1 MPQTTSQW
9 GICTTV
15 KAPLEQVQAF
25 TAYHLNLGAA
35 HIWLHFDDP
44 DDPAAN
50 HFNHPQITTTLC
62 SPEYWM
68 GLIGKRPERHQNRQ
82 GRNMH
87 RVYQTDALPWIAHID
102 VDEYI
107 LPQRGDASDINAALA
122 ALPEGQPMLRIA
134 PYEALHDPAL
144 PDDIFTATQFRAA
157 LGGHRNE
164 AARIR
169 AFGPYAP
176 LLTNGVLSH
185 AAGKCFFR
193 TGLSRFEPR
202 LHGAFRAG
210 TRVPGGEF
218 HKDIALLHFHAQDPT
233 RWRDRLHF
241 RLTKG
246 AYQYNP
252 ALQDWLLSATDGE
265 IDAFYKATQTATL
278 ETLAKLRTENALLSA
293 TLNLRQ
299 TMAKMGL
306 I

>member
-1 MPQTTSQW
+1 MPIATPEW

-25 TAYHLNLGAA
+25 AAYHLNLGAA

-44 DDPAAN
+44 DDPAAQQID
-50 HFNHPQITTTLC
+50 HPQITTTLC
-62 SPEYWM
+62 STAYWM

-87 RVYQTDALPWIAHID
+87 RVYKTDALPWIAHID

-107 LPQRGDASDINAALA
+107 LANTDIPAALA
-122 ALPEGQPMLRIA
+122 AMPADQSMLRMA

-157 LGGHRNE
+157 LNGQRNE
-164 AARIR
+164 SARTR
-169 AFGPYAP
+169 VFGQYAP

-210 TRVPGGEF
+210 TRVPGGDF
-218 HKDIALLHFHAQDPT
+218 HPDFALLHFHAQDPA

-252 ALQDWLLSATDGE
+252 ALQDWLLAATDAE
-265 IDAFYKATQTATL
+265 IDAFYTATQTAVPD
-278 ETLAKLRTENALLSA
+278 TLAKLGAEGALLTA

-299 TMAKMGL
+299 TIAEKGM

>member
-1 MPQTTSQW
+1 MPHATPDW

-25 TAYHLNLGAA
+25 VAYHLALGAS

-50 HFNHPQITTTLC
+50 HLTHPKITALRC
-62 SPEYWM
+62 DMAYWM
-68 GLIGKRPERHQNRQ
+68 DLIGKRPERHQNRQ

-87 RVYQTDALPWIAHID
+87 RVYKTNALPWIAHID

-107 LPQRGDASDINAALA
+107 LPQTGNASDIPAALA
-122 ALPEGQPMLRIA
+122 SLPPDQPMLRLA
-134 PYEALHDPAL
+134 PHEALHDPTL
-144 PDDIFTATQFRAA
+144 PDDIFTATSFRAA
-157 LGGHRNE
+157 INGQRND
-164 AARIR
+164 AARAR
-169 AFGPYAP
+169 AFGQYAP

-185 AAGKCFFR
+185 SAGKCFFR

-210 TRVPGGEF
+210 TRVPGGDF
-218 HKDIALLHFHAQDPT
+218 HPNIALLHFHAQDPS
-233 RWRDRLHF
+233 RWRDRLQF

-252 ALQDWLLSATDGE
+252 ALQDWLLNASDPE
-265 IDAFYKATQTATL
+265 IDAFYTATQTATPD
-278 ETLAKLRTENALLSA
+278 TLAKLRAEGALLTAS
-293 TLNLRQ
+293 LNLRQ
-299 TMAKMGL
+299 KITEMGL
-306 I
+306 A